1 MRCSRSNGRDAV
13 IRAAGLTRIFGPV
26 RAVDGIDFEVRRGE
40 CFGLVGPNGAGKTT
54 TIKMLAT
61 LLPPTAGEA
70 EVAGFPVRSSAQ
82 SVRASIGYVPQSV
95 SVDGLLTGRENLE
108 YYGRFY
114 GLTRKEVLVRIPHL
128 LALFDLAEA
137 ADRRVATYSGG
148 MIRRLEIG
156 LSILHE
162 PEVVFLDEP
171 TVGLDPVSRKALW
184 GHIRRLQAHQGLS
197 ILMTTHYLEE
207 AERLCDRIAIM
218 NRGRIAAMGTLA
230 ELRRQTRLPGATLE
244 RIFTRVAGGVES
256 ESGDFMAVKR
266 GRRLAQ
272 RLG

>member
-1 MRCSRSNGRDAV
+1 
-13 IRAAGLTRIFGPV
+13 
-26 RAVDGIDFEVRRGE
+26 VDGIDFEVRRGE

-70 EVAGFPVRSSAQ
+70 EVAGH
-82 SVRASIGYVPQSV
+82 SVRKEPRAVRAAIGYVPQSV
-95 SVDGLLTGRENLE
+95 SVDGLLTGSENLRF
-108 YYGRFY
+108 YGRFY
-114 GLTRKEVLVRIPHL
+114 GLTNAESRVRVPRIL
-128 LALFDLAEA
+128 SLFGLAEA
-137 ADRRVATYSGG
+137 ADRQVATYSGG
-148 MIRRLEIG
+148 MVRRLEIG

-162 PEVVFLDEP
+162 PAVVFLDEP

-184 GHIRRLQAHQGLS
+184 GHIQALQHRSGLT

-207 AERLCDRIAIM
+207 AEHLCGRIAIM

-230 ELRRQTRLPGATLE
+230 DLRRQTKLPGASLD
-244 RIFTRVAGGVES
+244 RIFTRVAGGVQS
-256 ESGDFMAVKR
+256 EHGDFMAVKR